1 MNSDVSDVIFQ
12 TSANADVSFQIS
24 ADAYVDADVNFIMDD
39 PQMRM
44 RMLRIG
50 IS

>member
-24 ADAYVDADVNFIMDD
+24 ADAHVDADVNFVMDD

-44 RMLRIG
+44 RM
-50 IS
+50 